1 MRYHSLFVVL
11 VGLLVCRLA
20 YADIPR
26 QISFQGRL
34 TDASGKFVPDGNY
47 SLTFRIYTDS
57 TSGSSKWSEGQLISV
72 SKGLFN
78 VILGTINSIP
88 DSIFNYKDTWL
99 GIQVGVDPE
108 MTPRQRLSSLGYA
121 YRTAKADTSSYS
133 MNSDKLDGL
142 HASDF
147 TSPVSDYGRSG
158 VATDLYEGT
167 ATLTDKY
174 VNETQANSVT
184 SAMITDNQIAD
195 ADISASANITPSKIS
210 GTAWTSSNDGSGSG
224 LDADLLDGQSS
235 AAFLSTSSDYGRSG
249 VTTNLY
255 EGDSTLTS
263 KYVNE
268 GQANSITSGMITDG
282 EIVDADISASASILP
297 SKISGTAWTSTNDG
311 SGSGLDADLLDGQQ
325 GSFFTNASN
334 LTTGTLAD
342 GRLSA
347 NVTLL
352 NSAQTF
358 SAVKAFNPSSGTVPF
373 TVDAT
378 KNSTVTNLN
387 ADLLDGQHSS
397 AFVSTATDY
406 GRSGVATD
414 LYEGA
419 STLTS
424 KYINEVGP
432 DSMSSTS
439 GTTLFLGG
447 TGSSASGMYGLR
459 VYSQNNSSGDA
470 VGGDFTVSSAGTGL
484 HSGIRAQGYG
494 STSLHT
500 TGVRG
505 YAENTSSGEIYGG
518 DFEAA
523 SSGTG
528 IHYGVRSLSY
538 GSSAS
543 VAYGYYGLAE
553 NTSTGYAYGGYFETS
568 SNGTGIHYG
577 LRANG
582 SGSSANATY
591 GIYGYA
597 QNSSSGYARGGYFST
612 SSSGTGV
619 HFGLDV
625 NAAGSS
631 SNPTYGVS
639 GYAEN
644 TSSGAVYG
652 GLFNASS
659 EGTGI
664 HYGVRGTAY
673 GNSSS
678 AVYASYGYAQNASNG
693 DAYGGYFTTTSS
705 GTGRHYGIGADAYS
719 SSDSNTYGCDFYAQ
733 NNSAG
738 DVYGGYFQTNAVG
751 TGYHYAVRGVGRG
764 ASATTTY
771 GIVGSADNTSSG
783 NIFGGQFYTSS
794 SGTGDH
800 YGIRTQGGGSSA
812 TTTSYGIYSDAFN
825 TSTATVYGGY
835 FYADDNGTGTKYGV
849 YSYAS
854 TVEGYA
860 GYFAGDMTAT
870 GTKSAAVKVDN
881 SEYRLLYCQE
891 SPENW
896 FEDFGEAQM
905 VNGKAHIELEPLF
918 LQTVTIDVQN
928 PMKVFIQLRDDCKG
942 TYVKTYSTGFD
953 IFELQGGTSNAA
965 FSYRVVAKRK
975 GYENIRLA
983 KMMGQTPEE
992 MKAEQEQRRAE
1003 MEKEKAI
1010 ISIEEERQEPAEE
1023 EPPVKPEM

>member
-1 MRYHSLFVVL
+1 MRYRSLFLVL
-11 VGLLVCRLA
+11 VGLLVCSLA
-20 YADIPR
+20 YADVPKLVN
-26 QISFQGRL
+26 FQGRL

-57 TSGSSKWSEGQLISV
+57 TGGSAKWSEGQLISV

-108 MTPRQRLSSLGYA
+108 MTPRQRLSSLGYS

-158 VATDLYEGT
+158 VAVDLYEGT
-167 ATLTDKY
+167 VTLTDKY
-174 VNETQANSVT
+174 VNETQANSIT
-184 SAMITDNQIAD
+184 SAMITDNQIVD
-195 ADISASANITPSKIS
+195 ADISASANILPSKIS
-210 GTAWTSSNDGSGSG
+210 GTAWTSNNDGSGSN
-224 LDADLLDGQSS
+224 LDADFLDGQNSS
-235 AAFLSTSSDYGRSG
+235 AFLSTSSDYGRSG
-249 VTTNLY
+249 VATDLY
-255 EGDSTLTS
+255 EGTSTLTS
-263 KYVNE
+263 KYINE

-373 TVDAT
+373 TVDAS
-378 KNSTVTNLN
+378 KNSAVTNLN

-419 STLTS
+419 STLAS
-424 KYINEVGP
+424 KYVNVVGP
-432 DSMSSTS
+432 DSVYSTS
-439 GTTLFLGG
+439 GTAFKG
-447 TGSSASGMYGLR
+447 TVSGSSGSVYG
-459 VYSQNNSSGDA
+459 
-470 VGGDFTVSSAGTGL
+470 
-484 HSGIRAQGYG
+484 IK
-494 STSLHT
+494 
-500 TGVRG
+500 G
-505 YAENTSSGEIYGG
+505 YADNTSSG
-518 DFEAA
+518 A
-523 SSGTG
+523 
-528 IHYGVRSLSY
+528 V
-538 GSSAS
+538 
-543 VAYGYYGLAE
+543 
-553 NTSTGYAYGGYFETS
+553 YGGYFETS
-568 SNGTGIHYG
+568 SSGTGTHYG
-577 LRANG
+577 LKANAY
-582 SGSSANATY
+582 GSSSSTAY
-591 GIYGYA
+591 GVNVYA
-597 QNSSSGYARGGYFST
+597 ENSSSGYARGGYFAT

-619 HFGLDV
+619 HYGLE
-625 NAAGSS
+625 AYGMGAST
-631 SNPTYGVS
+631 NPTYGVY
-639 GYAEN
+639 GYGEN
-644 TSSGAVYG
+644 TSSGIVYG
-652 GLFNASS
+652 GFFSASS
-659 EGTGI
+659 DGTGI
-664 HYGVRGTAY
+664 HYGIRGAAS

-678 AVYASYGYAQNASNG
+678 VVYASYGYAQNSSNG
-693 DAYGGYFTTTSS
+693 DAYGGFFTTSSS
-705 GTGRHYGIGADAYS
+705 GTGRHYGIGADAYGS
-719 SSDSNTYGCDFYAQ
+719 ADSNTYGCDIYAQ
-733 NNSAG
+733 NNSTG

-751 TGYHYAVRGVGRG
+751 TGYHYAVRGIGRG
-764 ASATTTY
+764 ASATTTF
-771 GIVGSADNTSSG
+771 GIVGSVDNTSSG
-783 NIFGGQFYTSS
+783 NAYGGQFYTSS

-800 YGIRTQGGGSSA
+800 YGIWTQGAGSSA
-812 TTTSYGIYSDAFN
+812 STATYGIFSDAYN
-825 TSTATVYGGY
+825 TSTATVYAGY
-835 FYADDNGTGTKYGV
+835 FSAEDNGTGTKYGV

-854 TVEGYA
+854 TSEGYA

-881 SEYRLLYCQE
+881 GEYRMLYCQE

-896 FEDFGEAQM
+896 FEDFGEGQM
-905 VNGKAHIELEPLF
+905 VNGEAHIELDPVF
-918 LQTVTIDVQN
+918 LQTVTIDAQN

-942 TYVKTYSTGFD
+942 TYVKTYTSGFD
-953 IFELQGGTSNAA
+953 IFELQGGTGNAA

-992 MKAEQEQRRAE
+992 IEAERIQRSAE
-1003 MEKEKAI
+1003 MEREMAI
-1010 ISIEEERQEPAEE
+1010 SSMAEERQELKQEKLPV
-1023 EPPVKPEM
+1023 EPEREDVE